1 MSQQSSFGNNSERPA
16 WRPEAP
22 HNDLPL
28 IPPPIDL
35 ETRPVLKRCVGA
47 RAALAELKQAAS
59 LLPNPAILIN
69 TLPLLEAQASS
80 EIEHIVTTTDRLF
93 RFAGGGIATDP
104 PTKEALRYRYAL
116 LDGFA
121 TLPARPLCTA
131 TAELVCSRIKDTAVQ
146 VRRVP
151 GTALANDATAEVIY
165 TPPEGED
172 RIRGLLANWERFL
185 HGEDGAGDIDP
196 LVRMAVA
203 HYQFEA
209 IHPFSDGNG
218 RTGRVLNSL
227 FLVEQQ
233 LLPLPILYLSR
244 FIIARKADYYGLLL
258 RVTRDAAWE
267 PWILF
272 MLQGIEETAT
282 WTTAKIG
289 SIRQLMAAA
298 VEHVRTTTPKI
309 YSRELI
315 DLVFEQPYCRIT
327 NVVEAGIS
335 GRQAAS
341 RHLKALV
348 SSGLLREQKSG
359 RDKLFVNSRLLTLLT
374 AETEAFEPFR
384 SASGDR

>member
-1 MSQQSSFGNNSERPA
+1 M
-16 WRPEAP
+16 
-22 HNDLPL
+22 
-28 IPPPIDL
+28 
-35 ETRPVLKRCVGA
+35 KRCVGA

-59 LLPNPAILIN
+59 LLPNPAILVN

-93 RFAGGGIATDP
+93 RFAGGGNAADP
-104 PTKEALRYRYAL
+104 PTKESLRYRHAL

-131 TAELVCSRIKDTAVQ
+131 TAELVCSRIKDTAVK

-227 FLVEQQ
+227 FDQ
-233 LLPLPILYLSR
+233 LWRRMSSINAGDTRKFVSRRRPIL
-244 FIIARKADYYGLLL
+244 
-258 RVTRDAAWE
+258 
-267 PWILF
+267 
-272 MLQGIEETAT
+272 
-282 WTTAKIG
+282 
-289 SIRQLMAAA
+289 
-298 VEHVRTTTPKI
+298 
-309 YSRELI
+309 
-315 DLVFEQPYCRIT
+315 
-327 NVVEAGIS
+327 
-335 GRQAAS
+335 AS
-341 RHLKALV
+341 RSTSFDSAAKVITPSVPVTKSPRSRHDRRLAFIDQNCV
-348 SSGLLREQKSG
+348 GGNLRRN
-359 RDKLFVNSRLLTLLT
+359 RDGFCLSA
-374 AETEAFEPFR
+374 AETNISNRDLWRNHSHPR
-384 SASGDR
+384 WQLASP

>member
-1 MSQQSSFGNNSERPA
+1 
-16 WRPEAP
+16 
-22 HNDLPL
+22 
-28 IPPPIDL
+28 
-35 ETRPVLKRCVGA
+35 
-47 RAALAELKQAAS
+47 
-59 LLPNPAILIN
+59 
-69 TLPLLEAQASS
+69 
-80 EIEHIVTTTDRLF
+80 
-93 RFAGGGIATDP
+93 
-104 PTKEALRYRYAL
+104 LRYRHAL

-121 TLPARPLCTA
+121 TLPSRPLCTA
-131 TAELVCSRIKDTAVQ
+131 TAELVCSRIKDATVQ

-272 MLQGIEETAT
+272 MLQGIEETAS

-289 SIRQLMAAA
+289 SIRQLMTAA

-309 YSRELI
+309 YSRELV
-315 DLVFEQPYCRIT
+315 DLVFEQPYCRIA
-327 NVVEAGIS
+327 NVVEAGIA

-341 RHLKALV
+341 RYLQALV
-348 SSGLLREQKSG
+348 SSGLLREQEAG
-359 RDKLFVNSRLLTLLT
+359 REKLFVNFRLLTLLT
-374 AETEAFEPFR
+374 AETDAVEPFH
-384 SASGDR
+384 SAAQGR